1 MCGLCGILGVAEHWT
16 DSAGGAPGATAS
28 RQADR
33 QHRARIANA
42 VLGVFGLKLSDWMNR
57 YTLTGPTGRSAVI
70 DNLGAVWPMAERL
83 TGRPCDPLDPAV
95 IAAIEAR
102 DGADRG
108 QPG

>member
-16 DSAGGAPGATAS
+16 DSAGGAAAS

-33 QHRARIANA
+33 QHRARVANA
-42 VLGVFGLKLSDWMNR
+42 VLGVFGLKLADWMNR

-95 IAAIEAR
+95 IAAVEAR
-102 DGADRG
+102 AGDRG
-108 QPG
+108 RERA